1 MNSEKSSNSS
11 FEDLSIP
18 NLNEESEKTV
28 EDSDENNIL
37 DIIGNG
43 QLIKKVMTH
52 DYI

>member
-18 NLNEESEKTV
+18 NINEETENTL
-28 EDSDENNIL
+28 DEENKVL

-52 DYI
+52 DYY